1 MALISFRIPAFIQ
14 DLGGGLLLGEAL
26 FFPEVTRLS
35 DSRPRLT
42 STLGANLRRILE
54 QELLLDLH
62 RRRQAARV
70 DVRTISIELDAP
82 RELPLWAGRLPLKFH
97 ALCWKQGDAEAA
109 RVPAL
114 SIEVLATGQNLE
126 KLLVSSIRATLT
138 RRGMAQSLRELAFT
152 QRVESVTPENIS
164 VVPQLRSPRDIA
176 REEEGTAEPPS
187 VLAEVCT
194 DLCKVP
200 PREAWELN
208 EAVAALARLVGG
220 EHPASVL
227 LVGQAGVGK
236 TALFHQLVRE
246 RARLAL
252 AATPFW
258 ETSGSRLVAGMS
270 GYGMWQQRC
279 DHLRREAAK
288 TRAVVHLG
296 SLSELMDVGKA
307 EGIEQGMAGFLRPF
321 IARGE
326 LLAVVEA
333 TPEQVALI
341 ERQDPALL
349 NAFTRLE
356 VEEPAP
362 PRARAILRREA
373 GFLARPA
380 PRPARRKRPQE
391 IPEPCSLADDGL
403 DKLERLHRR
412 FASYSAWPGRPLR
425 FLRNLMRDGTPGS
438 TLAARDVTLAFARES
453 GLPLSMLDEDAELK
467 LEEVQQFFSE
477 RVLAQDRAVELVVDL
492 LATFKAGLSRP
503 GRPLASLLFIGPT
516 GVGKTEMARS
526 LAEYLF
532 SNRSRLTRF
541 DMSEYA
547 DPASVQRLISG
558 LGGEGL
564 LTARVRE
571 QPFAVILFDEFEKA
585 DSSFFD
591 LLLQVLGE
599 GRLTD
604 ARGRVA
610 DFTTSV
616 IIMTSNLGAQGF
628 MQGNLGFGTR
638 RKKAEAHFTT
648 EVRNFLRP
656 ELLNRLDRIVPFMPL
671 DAAAIERVAAR
682 ELELAQRR
690 AAASGRLEFLAAPGV
705 VELLAKLGWQEKY
718 GARPLKRAMER
729 HLLVPLAVAVNES
742 SAQGPVR
749 AEISVKGD
757 GLAMEIHAARRERG
771 KRADLAR
778 TALAQESMDL
788 RRSAQQLLKSPVVR
802 DLTSEIYNLERA
814 ARQAQRRRRKGGLT
828 AEEAANLKRLPR
840 CKEALGRV
848 DSLQEDARR
857 LESRA
862 LLASFG
868 QPSGSLDD
876 ALARLRQD
884 FDRALLGLYHLHFEQ
899 VEYGCL
905 ALNGERPAMLALAQ
919 AYIAALRERGF
930 EVTLYRYAQ
939 ELSRQEFKRLE
950 LDATHNAQARRARVE
965 YHRRVQLGAAL
976 CLPVLDE
983 DRFFDES
990 PEGMP
995 ALALEVLGENALPL
1009 IQLERGKHLLLLE
1022 QGTKPLACH
1031 VDVIDVSP
1039 MDYLLPRG
1047 EAREKLLAQDYIR
1060 RKYDLPLRKLLDL
1073 RLGRVW
1079 AWPGRDM
1086 QMALGQA
1093 LAESFSHALKA
1104 QVAP

>member
-26 FFPEVTRLS
+26 LFPEITRLS

-54 QELLLDLH
+54 QEPLLDLH

-70 DVRTISIELDAP
+70 EVRTVPVEIDAP
-82 RELPLWAGRLPLKFH
+82 RELPLWSGRLSLRFH
-97 ALCWKQGDAEAA
+97 ALCWRQGDAEAA

-126 KLLVSSIRATLT
+126 TLLASNIRAALT

-152 QRVESVTPENIS
+152 QRVESVTHENIS
-164 VVPQLRSPRDIA
+164 VVPQLRTPREIA
-176 REEEGTAEPPS
+176 RHDEGMAEPPS
-187 VLAEVCT
+187 VLAEVGT

-200 PREAWELN
+200 PREAWELD
-208 EAVAALARLVGG
+208 ESVAALARLIGG
-220 EHPASVL
+220 EHPCGVL

-246 RARLAL
+246 RARFAL
-252 AATPFW
+252 GATPFW

-288 TRAVVHLG
+288 ARAVVHLG
-296 SLSELMDVGKA
+296 SLAELMDVGKA
-307 EGIEQGMAGFLRPF
+307 EGMEQGVAGFLRPF

-333 TPEQVALI
+333 TPEQAALI
-341 ERQDPALL
+341 ERIDPALL
-349 NAFTRLE
+349 NAFTRLL
-356 VEEPAP
+356 VEEPSP
-362 PRARAILRREA
+362 QRARAILRREA
-373 GFLARPA
+373 DFLARPA
-380 PRPARRKRPQE
+380 PPPARRKR
-391 IPEPCSLADDGL
+391 IHDAPEPCSLSDDGL

-425 FLRNLMRDGTPGS
+425 FLRNLLRDGTPGS
-438 TLAARDVTLAFARES
+438 TLTARDVTLAFARES

-467 LEEVQQFFSE
+467 LEEAQQFFNE

-492 LATFKAGLSRP
+492 LATFKAGLARP

-516 GVGKTEMARS
+516 GVGKTELARS

-532 SNRSRLTRF
+532 SDRARLTRF

-558 LGGEGL
+558 SGGEGL

-604 ARGRVA
+604 AQGRIA

-628 MQGNLGFGTR
+628 MQGNLGFGAR
-638 RKKAEAHFTT
+638 RKKAEAHFTA

-671 DAAAIERVAAR
+671 SAKDIERVAAR
-682 ELELAQRR
+682 ELELARRR
-690 AAASGRLEFLAAPGV
+690 AAASGRLELHAGPGV
-705 VELLAKLGWQEKY
+705 AEVLARLGWQEKY

-742 SAQGPVR
+742 SAPGPLHVEVSAR
-749 AEISVKGD
+749 GD
-757 GLAMEIHAARRERG
+757 GLGLEIRAARRERG
-771 KRADLAR
+771 KRADPAQA
-778 TALAQESMDL
+778 ALTQASLEL

-802 DLTSEIYNLERA
+802 DLTGEIYNLERA

-828 AEEAANLKRLPR
+828 AEEAVNLKRLPR

-857 LESRA
+857 LEDRA

-868 QPSGSLDD
+868 RPGGSLDD
-876 ALARLRQD
+876 ALMRLRQD
-884 FDRALLGLYHLHFEQ
+884 FDRALLGLYHLRFEQ

-905 ALNGERPAMLALAQ
+905 ALHGERPALAALAQ
-919 AYIAALRERGF
+919 CYLGALRERGF
-930 EVTLYRYAQ
+930 EVTLYRYAR
-939 ELSRQEFKRLE
+939 ELSRQELKRLE
-950 LDATHNAQARRARVE
+950 FDASHNAQAQRARTE

-983 DRFFDES
+983 DRFFAEA
-990 PEGMP
+990 PEGLP
-995 ALALEVLGENALPL
+995 AMALEVLGENALPL
-1009 IQLERGKHLLLLE
+1009 IELEKGKHLLLLE
-1022 QGTKPLACH
+1022 QGDRPLACH
-1031 VDVIDVSP
+1031 VDVIEVSP

-1047 EAREKLLAQDYIR
+1047 EALEKLLAQDDIR

-1073 RLGRVW
+1073 RLGRIW

-1086 QMALGQA
+1086 HVALGQA
-1093 LAESFSHALKA
+1093 LTESFSHTLKA
-1104 QVAP
+1104 QVAS